1 MTWNDPDE
9 IVITK
14 TAHFHHCYMVDLV
27 EVLYLEGVLDLSRSD
42 EFGLEFR
49 MFVLLLAIFI
59 INLVDVC
66 LSTRIFICAP
76 KINLQLNHHG

>member
-1 MTWNDPDE
+1 
-9 IVITK
+9 
-14 TAHFHHCYMVDLV
+14 MVDLV

-66 LSTRIFICAP
+66 LSTRIFICAH
-76 KINLQLNHHG
+76 K